1 MHRWLPAILLV
12 LLLAGFRVLG
22 ALFPQELSNWQPLPA
37 LLLCSLVFLKGP
49 ARWIL
54 PLSVWVV
61 TDPIVSAIQG
71 YPLIGWHHIGIA
83 AGLAAT
89 VAIGLRLRHR
99 PGYLHV
105 LLGAAGA
112 AVAFYFLSNTVTFLA
127 SSLYP
132 KSLDGFVQAQWS
144 GPSGYGPTW
153 VFLRNSLAANI
164 LFTAIFLAAR
174 QSLPKPFPQPAEAFS
189 R

>member
-1 MHRWLPAILLV
+1 MNRWLPAILLV

-22 ALFPQELSNWQPLPA
+22 SLFPQELSNWQPLPA
-37 LLLCSLVFLKGP
+37 LLLCSVIFLQGS
-49 ARWIL
+49 ARWVL

-71 YPLIGWHHIGIA
+71 YPLIGWHHVGIA

-89 VAIGLRLRHR
+89 VAIGLRLRR
-99 PGYLHV
+99 QPGFLPV
-105 LLGAAGA
+105 LLGAAGS
-112 AVAFYFLSNTVTFLA
+112 AVAFYFLSNTVAFVT

-132 KSLDGFVQAQWS
+132 KSLEGFAQAQWT

-153 VFLRNSLAANI
+153 VFLRNSLAANL
-164 LFTAIFLAAR
+164 LFTSLFLAAR
-174 QSLPKPFPQPAEAFS
+174 HSLPKPFVKPAEAFS